1 MLNQRPDYIPEQAW
15 ARIPK
20 EARERIEATG
30 YGSVEW
36 PSLDVK
42 EDNPTIESA
51 QPNAA
56 STTPTGIPQQ
66 VTNVSATESPCKQQ
80 DRVYSLVSVSFTRG
94 SSDLFF
100 AGVRIW
106 LVGYKGNTNAVLVAD
121 AQDSPVSFLVETTN
135 ETVVVRVQAFGTDGT
150 PAPYDDS
157 PCATVLLDGVASA
170 PPDPTIAQ
178 YIVAIS
184 GGWQFQFNF
193 LTGLIE
199 EVVDGYWI
207 YRSATNDVATAAK
220 YKYVKHPP
228 TNTGI
233 YTFQDIVAS
242 IQYYWVSAIAIG
254 GLESTKV
261 SAYSAGGGGTVS
273 KRPTTYTKTGSV
285 NYTNPAYAYDENQT
299 TYAYGYDSPH
309 LMVDCGTKWHGF
321 PAASGS
327 PTLIEL
333 KVLSKVAVSGD
344 EGYSGALY
352 SLNGGSS
359 WTTIYSTLNTRAE
372 TTDSITLP
380 NSQDL
385 TLVQI
390 EVFVEWTNVNEPGF
404 AASYPYDIWIEV
416 TT

>member
-1 MLNQRPDYIPEQAW
+1 MPNRPNYIPERAW
-15 ARIPK
+15 EHIPEEAQKRIQPN
-20 EARERIEATG
+20 
-30 YGSVEW
+30 YGDVEW

-42 EDNPTIESA
+42 EDNPTIEST

-56 STTPTGIPQQ
+56 ATTPSGIPEQ
-66 VTNVSATESPCKQQ
+66 VTNVSATESPSKQQ

-100 AGVRIW
+100 AGARIW
-106 LVGYKGNTNAVLVAD
+106 LVGYKGNMNAILVAD

-135 ETVVVRVQAFGTDGT
+135 ETVVVKVQAFGTDGT
-150 PAPYDDS
+150 PASYDDCPS
-157 PCATVLLDGVASA
+157 TTVLLDGVASA

-199 EVVDGYWI
+199 EVIDGYWI
-207 YRSATNDVATAAK
+207 YRSATNDVATAIK

-242 IQYYWVSAIAIG
+242 TQYYWVSAIALNG
-254 GLESTKV
+254 MESAKV
-261 SAYSAGGGGTVS
+261 SAYSAGGPGGGGTIS
-273 KRPTTYTKTGSV
+273 ERPTTYTKTGSA
-285 NYTNPAYAYDENQT
+285 NYTNPTYAYDENQT
-299 TYAYGYDSPH
+299 SYARGYDSTGY
-309 LMVDCGTKWHGF
+309 DKGTKWHGF
-321 PAASGS
+321 SAASGS
-327 PTLIEL
+327 PTLIKL
-333 KVLSKVAVSGD
+333 KVLSLVGIYPPA
-344 EGYSGALY
+344 EGESYLKY
-352 SLNGGSS
+352 SLDGGST
-359 WTTIYSTLNTRAE
+359 WITIYDVTSTRSMW
-372 TTDSITLP
+372 TDIITLS

-385 TLVQI
+385 MLVQ
-390 EVFVEWTNVNEPGF
+390 VK
-404 AASYPYDIWIEV
+404 AASVFNSDWGYTESHINDIWIEV